1 VGMTASGDGDGVVV
15 KTTGSSATVIDVAE
29 VE

>member
-1 VGMTASGDGDGVVV
+1 MIVSGDGDGVVV
-15 KTTGSSATVIDVAE
+15 KTTGSSATAIDGAE